1 MKVMVSALAQIMASS
16 QSHPLSSSSSQDL
29 NPSSGQSQQ
38 QGSSVGEG
46 SGKKRHYRGVRQRPW
61 GKWAA
66 EIRDPKKAA
75 RVWLGTFETAEAAA
89 IAYDDAALKFKGNKA
104 KLNFPQRVIYG
115 HPHYFLSNKNHTST
129 NNTNTNNNTT
139 LLNNI
144 IPSTTNHQD
153 HHDHQN
159 HDHDQV
165 MMGSSNNTLYPDL
178 VQYAQLL
185 SSNDANLPYFMSSL
199 YNPQLLSM
207 GSQSSPSSSSIMN
220 APNQAG
226 PAGAPRYEEWD
237 FERYSACSS
246 SSSSSSQYY
255 SSSSQLP
262 PGPDSGANT

>member
-16 QSHPLSSSSSQDL
+16 QSHPLSSSSSSQDL
-29 NPSSGQSQQ
+29 NPSSAQSQP
-38 QGSSVGEG
+38 QGSSGEG
-46 SGKKRHYRGVRQRPW
+46 IGKKRHYRGVRQRPW

-115 HPHYFLSNKNHTST
+115 HPHYFLSNKNNHTST
-129 NNTNTNNNTT
+129 NTNTT
-139 LLNNI
+139 NNI
-144 IPSTTNHQD
+144 IPSITN
-153 HHDHQN
+153 HHDH

-165 MMGSSNNTLYPDL
+165 MMGNNNNNNNTLYPDL

-207 GSQSSPSSSSIMN
+207 GSSQSSPSSSTIMN

-226 PAGAPRYEEWD
+226 PIGPPRYEEWD
-237 FERYSACSS
+237 FERYSASSS

-255 SSSSQLP
+255 SSSSQMP
-262 PGPDSGANT
+262 PGPDHSGANT